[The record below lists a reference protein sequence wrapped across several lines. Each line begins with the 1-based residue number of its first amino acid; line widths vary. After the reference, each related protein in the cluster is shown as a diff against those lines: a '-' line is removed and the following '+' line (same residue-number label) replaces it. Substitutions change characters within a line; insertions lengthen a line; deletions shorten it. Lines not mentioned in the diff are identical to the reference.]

1 MKTRRFLRICLEIFR
16 VRPGLFCLE
25 YLISLL
31 GGVCMAL
38 GGILLESFFSAILA
52 VPQQGPGRAL
62 LLLLILFLFHTAQN
76 VAQAVTG
83 YCGERYA
90 NRAVCRFTEQIN
102 RKIARLDPIA
112 FETPAQLD
120 AIEKAY
126 AGAASA
132 RRILNTIL
140 ELGTFYLPYFVMIGV
155 YLYRQRPILLL
166 CLALLF
172 LPALLAELLKLRQF
186 DRLEEAAAPL
196 RRKKKAFADDL
207 SAKAFLKETRTLG
220 AAPWFQDKFND
231 ACEALKRLTAKAHG
245 RANRA
250 ACAASLCTA
259 LGYLGVLLLLLAS
272 AARGSISIAAFAAIF
287 SMLGT
292 LFGAMQEAISYG
304 LGSFAE
310 EYGKIKNYSRFLD
323 LEERHPGAAQL
334 SPLQSVSCRSLC
346 FSYPAKPDVLRE
358 LSFSIGRGEIVALVG
373 ENGSGKTT
381 LLRLLSGI
389 YAPTAGKIFYNGIPV
404 DQLAAQEIQ
413 RKATCLFQKFG
424 AYQLTVMDNV
434 LIGDFQK
441 DAKPVADALAG
452 ADFPAAELFPPDT
465 RLGREF
471 GGTELSGGLWQR
483 LALARA
489 MFRQGE
495 LILLDE
501 PTSAIDPLE
510 ESQLYERLAG
520 FLRGQTALIAT
531 HRMGLVRLCH
541 RIFVL
546 QNGTLVASG
555 THEALLA
562 SCPYYRRLWDSQAG
576 LYRQAALLS

>member
-1 MKTRRFLRICLEIFR
+1 MKARRFLRICLEIFR

-25 YLISLL
+25 YLVSLL

-38 GGILLESFFSAILA
+38 GGILLETFFGAVLA

-62 LLLLILFLFHTAQN
+62 LLLLILFLLHTAQN
-76 VAQAVTG
+76 VAEAVTG

-90 NRAVCRFTEQIN
+90 NRTVCRFTEQIN
-102 RKIARLDPIA
+102 RKIARLDPVA

-140 ELGTFYLPYFVMIGV
+140 ELGTFYLPYFAIIGV

-172 LPALLAELLKLRQF
+172 LPALLAELIKVRQF
-186 DRLEEAAAPL
+186 DRLEETSAPL
-196 RRKKKAFADDL
+196 RRKKKAFADHL

-220 AAPWFQDKFND
+220 AAAWFQNKFNG
-231 ACEALKRLTAKAHG
+231 ACEALKRLTAKAYG

-272 AARGSISIAAFAAIF
+272 AARGAVSIAAFAAIF

-323 LEERHPGAAQL
+323 LEERHSGDAQL
-334 SPLQSVSCRSLC
+334 GPLQSISCKALG

-389 YAPTAGKIFYNGIPV
+389 YAPTAGEIFYNGISA
-404 DQLAAQEIQ
+404 DQLAAPEIHC
-413 RKATCLFQKFG
+413 KATCLFQKFG
-424 AYQLTVMDNV
+424 AYQLTVQDNV
-434 LIGDFQK
+434 RIGTFQK
-441 DAKPVADALAG
+441 DAEPVAHALDGAG
-452 ADFPAAELFPPDT
+452 FPAAEFPADT
-465 RLGREF
+465 QLGREF

-501 PTSAIDPLE
+501 PTSAIDPVE

-520 FLRGQTALIAT
+520 FLRGQTAIIAT

-541 RIFVL
+541 RILVL
-546 QNGTLVASG
+546 RNGTLVASG
-555 THEALLA
+555 THAGLLN
-562 SCPYYRRLWDSQAG
+562 SCPYYRRLWDSQAS
-576 LYRQAALLS
+576 LYRQAAPLS